1 MKRPLTFSTLAAISL
16 LVIPGSSSAGERL
29 AATDVS
35 TIDGVVSALYRSVSF
50 EPGGE
55 PDWATLRTL
64 MMPDAVLAQPVR
76 GSDEV
81 ELLTVDEF
89 VGLFQDDLEA
99 FDMRRTGFHES
110 IARVETT
117 SFGRIAHCLV
127 VFEVRTDPGASA
139 PLGRGVDSIELVR
152 TDGRWWIAAITTE
165 HERPNRQIPA
175 VFEATLASGGMGE
188 GGSMGG
194 CGKIDFDLDALDEQ
208 GLIGPP
214 DGKVAVSY
222 EFCIPK
228 DQKAVDEVRTIDP
241 TIAFHPDSRGRS
253 GCGPMEVLCLG
264 STNQRGFREVLEKLC
279 ELEYVRR
286 IQRTWYE

>member
-1 MKRPLTFSTLAAISL
+1 MERGVTASMLAAML
-16 LVIPGSSSAGERL
+16 LVMPGSTSAGEAD
-29 AATDVS
+29 AASDVS
-35 TIDGVVSALYRSVSF
+35 TTDGVVSALYRAVSF
-50 EPGGE
+50 APGGE
-55 PDWATLRTL
+55 PDWSVLRTL
-64 MMPDAVLAQPVR
+64 LLPDAVLAQPVR

-89 VGLFQDDLEA
+89 IGRFRHDLEA
-99 FDMRRTGFHES
+99 FEMRKTGFHER
-110 IARVETT
+110 IERVETT

-127 VFEVRTDPGASA
+127 VFEVRKDPAVA
-139 PLGRGVDSIELVR
+139 DPLGRGVDSIELVH
-152 TDGRWWIAAITTE
+152 TGGRWWIAAIATE
-165 HERPNRQIPA
+165 HEGPNRPIPGA
-175 VFEATLASGGMGE
+175 FEATVRAGGRAGE
-188 GGSMGG
+188 GTTGG
-194 CGKIDFDLDALDEQ
+194 CRKLDFDLDALDDN

-228 DQKAVDEVRTIDP
+228 DQRAVDEVRTIDP

-253 GCGPMEVLCLG
+253 GCGPMEVLCIG
-264 STNQRGFREVLEKLC
+264 STSRRGFRDVLERLC